1 MRTYTQYILP
11 HLQINKEKVPW
22 ENEPK
27 TWSETSQKNKSEQLN
42 IQKGVWPYWSSGK
55 HWTEVRVSY
64 HFKSTDWQEN
74 GKSDSFRLGEDVKQQ
89 NIHTLLVRALL
100 VQLFGEIHTIFWP
113 SNSTSKYIP
122 FGNIHTWTVL
132 AHLLTSQKEKQTY
145 IIRRINKLW
154 SVHSMEYQTA
164 QKMKTD
170 GSYNAEWK
178 MIKKNSCNP
187 THLYKM

>member
-1 MRTYTQYILP
+1 MFDLTGHQANTELKSEWVTTSNQQTGKKMENLT
-11 HLQINKEKVPW
+11 VSGW
-22 ENEPK
+22 ER
-27 TWSETSQKNKSEQLN
+27 TWSNRTSTHCWWEHQ
-42 IQKGVWPYWSSGK
+42 
-55 HWTEVRVSY
+55 
-64 HFKSTDWQEN
+64 
-74 GKSDSFRLGEDVKQQ
+74 
-89 NIHTLLVRALL
+89 L